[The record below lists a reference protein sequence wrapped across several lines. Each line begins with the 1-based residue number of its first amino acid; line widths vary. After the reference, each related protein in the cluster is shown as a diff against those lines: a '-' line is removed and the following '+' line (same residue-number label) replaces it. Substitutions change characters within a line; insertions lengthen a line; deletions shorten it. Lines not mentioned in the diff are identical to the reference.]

1 MKTPENTVLI
11 VLHTVLMRFKHIP
24 GELLRTV
31 FGNFFGNFNYHQC
44 IKLKSVFRRHYWQ
57 CFSEIIVKNQY
68 LSNILIFPLLTE
80 KNKRKK
86 HRLLTMHHSQ
96 SISYF
101 LI

>member
-24 GELLRTV
+24 GELLRNI

-44 IKLKSVFRRHYWQ
+44 IKLKSVFRKHYWQ

-68 LSNILIFPLLTE
+68 LSNILIFPLQ
-80 KNKRKK
+80 KK